1 MAISTKSEMSS
12 KEKIALLREKHQAIF
27 DALNLSNPL
36 FFPKMAYR
44 PSGKDELYIS
54 FFASELKREGD
65 IFTEFVG
72 RDYVPE
78 DGNRTLWMWR
88 YNPHWDEEY
97 ETTEPNDV
105 GHVRYLVPVSEL
117 VKVNMPAAAVTPD
130 PFKSVMG
137 DLIDED
143 VPLSEMT
150 IRDFAA
156 IMTGRPLSNKSWLN
170 NLITSK

>member
-1 MAISTKSEMSS
+1 MAINTKSELSS
-12 KEKIALLREKHQAIF
+12 KEKIANLREKHQAIF
-27 DALNLSNPL
+27 DAVNLPNAL

-65 IFTEFVG
+65 IYTEFVG

-117 VKVNMPAAAVTPD
+117 VKVNMPAKAMTPD
-130 PFKSVMG
+130 PFKAVVSEFF
-137 DLIDED
+137 ED
-143 VPLSEMT
+143 DAPVSEMT

-156 IMTGRPLSNKSWLN
+156 IMSGKPISTKSWLN
-170 NLITSK
+170 NLITGK